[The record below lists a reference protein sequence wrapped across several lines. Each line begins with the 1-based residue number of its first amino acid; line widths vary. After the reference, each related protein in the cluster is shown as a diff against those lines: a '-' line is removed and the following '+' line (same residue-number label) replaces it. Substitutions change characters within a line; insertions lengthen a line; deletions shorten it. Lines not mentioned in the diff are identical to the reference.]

1 MGAELSDGGDLG
13 EPRKREAG
21 AGASAKNKQRLW
33 TSGSHLGTSKQKT
46 RRVRDFVPGNYWTNR
61 LEKERSVENDI
72 GIREK
77 KSVRA
82 EIKIER
88 GGGELGWKKIK
99 EGGGGGR

>member
-1 MGAELSDGGDLG
+1 VYVILFQG
-13 EPRKREAG
+13 
-21 AGASAKNKQRLW
+21 
-33 TSGSHLGTSKQKT
+33 
-46 RRVRDFVPGNYWTNR
+46 TNR
-61 LEKERSVENDI
+61 LEEKERSVENEI
-72 GIREK
+72 GIKEK

>member
-46 RRVRDFVPGNYWTNR
+46 RRVRDFVPGNY
-61 LEKERSVENDI
+61 
-72 GIREK
+72 
-77 KSVRA
+77 
-82 EIKIER
+82 
-88 GGGELGWKKIK
+88 
-99 EGGGGGR
+99 